1 MRGRDVEHA
10 LGFDLPLDDAMHV
23 AGRMWD
29 RDHTV
34 WRPDPTEI
42 ADRLGW
48 LDAPTRA
55 DTRLPAM
62 RALVERLRDR
72 GATTTVLVG
81 MGGSS
86 LYPEL
91 LTTVGPEGHRLHVHD
106 TTDPAAVLALEGR
119 VDWGSTVL
127 VPASKSGG
135 TIETVCGLERF
146 RARLVEVHGDRA
158 GDWIVP
164 ITDPGSELDRRAATE
179 SWGGVVHGD
188 PDVGGRFSALTAFG
202 LFPGLLAGI
211 DPERHLESART
222 MLSASR
228 SDDPAVNEPAVLG
241 AVLATAART
250 GRDKLT
256 LLLPDEV
263 SVLGDWIEQLV
274 AESTGKDGLGLVP
287 VLGETPDNAAFDAD
301 RLVVC
306 LGDHPAADAA
316 ADVAPIVRIP
326 WSGVDQIAAEVVRW
340 EVATA
345 VAGALLHINPF
356 DQPDVARAKDATA
369 RVLAAGDDLPE
380 PGSATPV
387 LDRLRRGDHIGLLGF
402 VTPGGDDEVAMRAA
416 ADRLRARHEVPVTI
430 GIGPRYLHSTGQLH
444 KGGADRGV
452 FLMLVGD
459 DPVDALI
466 PGRDHT
472 FGRLKRAQAAGDLA
486 ALTEVGRRVALVETL
501 D

>member
-1 MRGRDVEHA
+1 MEHA
-10 LGFDLPLDDAMHV
+10 LGFDLPVDDAMQV
-23 AGRMWD
+23 VPRMWD

-34 WRPDPTEI
+34 WRPNPTEI
-42 ADRLGW
+42 SDRLGW
-48 LDAPTRA
+48 LDAPERA
-55 DTRLPAM
+55 DAELPAM
-62 RALVERLRDR
+62 RALVEGLRDQ

-86 LYPEL
+86 MYPEL
-91 LTTVGPEGHRLHVHD
+91 LSTIGPLGQQLHVHD
-106 TTDPAAVLALEGR
+106 TTDPAAVLALEQR
-119 VDWGSTVL
+119 VDWEHTVL

-135 TIETVCGLERF
+135 TIETVCGLARF
-146 RARLVEVHGDRA
+146 RARLLDVHGERA

-164 ITDPGSELDRRAATE
+164 ITDPGSALDDRAATE
-179 SWGGVVHGD
+179 RWGGVVHGQA
-188 PDVGGRFSALTAFG
+188 DVGGRFSALTAFG
-202 LFPGLLAGI
+202 LFPALLAGI
-211 DPERHLESART
+211 DADGHLESART
-222 MLSASR
+222 MLSAAR
-228 SDDPAVNEPAVLG
+228 STDPAVNEPALLG
-241 AVLATAART
+241 AILATAARI

-274 AESTGKDGLGLVP
+274 AESTGKDGIGLIP
-287 VLGETPDNAAFDAD
+287 VLGETPDNAAFGDD

-326 WSGVDQIAAEVVRW
+326 WSGVDQLAAEVVRW
-340 EVATA
+340 EVGTA
-345 VAGALLHINPF
+345 VAGALLRISPF

-369 RVLAAGDDLPE
+369 RVLADGTDLPE
-380 PGSATPV
+380 PGSAQPV

-452 FLMLVGD
+452 FLLTVGD
-459 DPVDALI
+459 DPVDADI
-466 PGRDHT
+466 PGRDLT
-472 FGRLKRAQAAGDLA
+472 FSRLKRAQAAGDLA
-486 ALTEVGRRVALVETL
+486 ALTDVGRRVALVHTIG
-501 D
+501 